1 MLRQEASD
9 GFIVELQAEPRQQ
22 DASNDDGR
30 ALGWKESLFFTH
42 AEYRLDERVMHPV
55 QGVGDSIQEPTYFIR
70 SV

>member
-1 MLRQEASD
+1 MSAPRLSAVFPFQEMLCQEASD

-42 AEYRLDERVMHPV
+42 A
-55 QGVGDSIQEPTYFIR
+55 
-70 SV
+70 